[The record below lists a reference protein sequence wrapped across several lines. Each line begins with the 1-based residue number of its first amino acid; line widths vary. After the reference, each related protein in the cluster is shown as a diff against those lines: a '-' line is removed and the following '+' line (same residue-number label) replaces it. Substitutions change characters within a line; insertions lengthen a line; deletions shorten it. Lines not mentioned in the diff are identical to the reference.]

1 MLEFINPE
9 NYFPVAGLVGKT
21 LKFYSPINSYQ
32 SSAKIHYYEQYKMFT
47 IEYDNIL
54 LEFAYFGLEIL
65 ALPLIDNPTG
75 AAMRYKFRYYD
86 NSELRYSGTS

>member
-1 MLEFINPE
+1 
-9 NYFPVAGLVGKT
+9 
-21 LKFYSPINSYQ
+21 
-32 SSAKIHYYEQYKMFT
+32 MFT
-47 IEYDNIL
+47 IEYDNII

-86 NSELRYSGTS
+86 NSEMRYSGTS

>member
-1 MLEFINPE
+1 
-9 NYFPVAGLVGKT
+9 
-21 LKFYSPINSYQ
+21 
-32 SSAKIHYYEQYKMFT
+32 MFT
-47 IEYDNIL
+47 IEYDNII

-86 NSELRYSGTS
+86 NSEMRYSGTSQEYTLQT